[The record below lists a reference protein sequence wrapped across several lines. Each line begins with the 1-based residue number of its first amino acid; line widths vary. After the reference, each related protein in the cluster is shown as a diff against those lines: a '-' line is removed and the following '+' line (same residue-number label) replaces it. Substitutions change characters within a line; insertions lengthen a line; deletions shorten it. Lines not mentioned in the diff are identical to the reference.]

1 MQVKRFEIWVADL
14 NPQLGTEPGKTRPVL
29 VVQTNLLNKIP
40 HPSTIICPLTTN
52 IQKESEILR
61 VHIKKGTANLNE
73 NCDIMI
79 DQVRAIDNKR
89 LLKKLGELPESLSIK
104 VKGKPGYHSGFK
116 LKHSAQQVGICHWR
130 SVPREISD

>member
-1 MQVKRFEIWVADL
+1 MQINRFEIWVADL
-14 NPQLGTEPGKTRPVL
+14 NPQIGIEPGKTRPVL

-40 HPSTIICPLTTN
+40 HPSTIICPITTN

-61 VHIKKGTANLNE
+61 VHIRKGVANLNE

-89 LLKKLGELPESLSIK
+89 LIKKIGELPDNLSKQVKDNLSII
-104 VKGKPGYHSGFK
+104 
-116 LKHSAQQVGICHWR
+116 LDLI
-130 SVPREISD
+130 